1 MPIWKISLLFLLT
14 AVCEILGCY
23 LPWLWLRGGKS
34 AWLLLPAAACLT
46 LFVWLLSLHP
56 TATGRVYAAYAGVYL
71 VVALA
76 WLWLV
81 DGITPR
87 PSDWLGAGLALSG
100 MVVVMAGRS

>member
-34 AWLLLPAAACLT
+34 AWLLLP
-46 LFVWLLSLHP
+46 
-56 TATGRVYAAYAGVYL
+56 AAYAGVYL